1 MKIVTDEV
9 SGRKLIVDEDY
20 WTDYG
25 ENADEY
31 FSRFNILSNLYAIR
45 NRASISE
52 VIDFA
57 NKVRKAGGGNIID
70 SLMPSTP
77 EQSDSCL
84 IANALNFDCSI
95 EPQINDIW
103 FMIVDDVIIGEKIAQ
118 ELGLKYQVYDE
129 TGEFSSTVNIVLPKE
144 IGLVAKAFDTYMDY
158 ELETYNI
165 NTEIQ
170 DIV

>member
-31 FSRFNILSNLYAIR
+31 FSRFNIRSNLYAIR

-84 IANALNFDCSI
+84 IANALNFDCTI
-95 EPQINDIW
+95 EPNSDDTW
-103 FMIVDDVIIGEKIAQ
+103 SMIIDDVDTGEKIA
-118 ELGLKYQVYDE
+118 EKLGLDYNHHGDSIE
-129 TGEFSSTVNIVLPKE
+129 IILPKK

-165 NTEIQ
+165 HTEIME
-170 DIV
+170 VA